1 LHNFT
6 RQAVDFRNRGD
17 HHFSLERRNF
27 VMRKVLGALLLCAAS
42 AYAGAAPAETFVIQS
57 DKTGHEATVKI
68 PVGAVTKLSAN
79 FAESLAV
86 TDPEFESMRLRGD
99 VLISIA
105 GSVRPI
111 QIKADN
117 IVLELTPDSTQY
129 HPVSSRA
136 DSAANKLTRAT
147 TLSGGDDSQV
157 LVGNVVFDL
166 QTAAGPMEIKADR
179 VEHQLSSEEPVSEA
193 GT

>member
-1 LHNFT
+1 M
-6 RQAVDFRNRGD
+6 G
-17 HHFSLERRNF
+17 
-27 VMRKVLGALLLCAAS
+27 KVLAALLLCAAS
-42 AYAGAAPAETFVIQS
+42 APSGAAPAETFVIQS
-57 DKTGHEATVKI
+57 DKTGREATIKI

-86 TDPEFESMRLRGD
+86 ADPEFESMRLRGD

-105 GSVRPI
+105 GSSRPI
-111 QIKADN
+111 QIKADS
-117 IVLELTPDSTQY
+117 IVLELTPDSTQF

-136 DSAANKLTRAT
+136 DSAANKLMRST

-157 LVGNVVFDL
+157 FVGNVVFDL
-166 QTAAGPMEIKADR
+166 QTSAGPMEIKADR
-179 VEHQLSSEEPVSEA
+179 VEHQLSSEELMSEA